1 MQVKK
6 VVDPFGEVNV
16 YPTNRGAV
24 RVTATILMEPRKE
37 STQTGIALDG
47 SSSMR
52 VLYGLGPTKI
62 NQVTPV
68 AQRICAYLAS
78 KIDADGGTTVIY
90 WATGLRGDQVE
101 VIGDLRA
108 EEAERH
114 NFGPPREYGTDT
126 RLVPAVK
133 YFVERFADAPW
144 GFYVFIT
151 DGSLNDM
158 GPLKSYTTQLA
169 REIAAGKR
177 NPLKFVLIG
186 VGDAVDEEQMEALDD
201 LYTGTNIDLWDHR
214 IAREMRVL
222 QEIFAEVVDQ
232 HARVADNGK
241 ILDAQGTLIK
251 DYAGVGLPAFL
262 EFEVPAGSESFVL
275 EVNGQQ
281 IRQEIPD
288 PRIKPAPPI
297 PKISSRRPEPTPPS
311 PKRGCFSLLAGLLIL
326 IVALWWT
333 GRARSDEESAAKA
346 LAKLGAEVF
355 RHPLRPGKPLFRVDF
370 SPKAKNQG
378 LKELRQLKDLEYL
391 EIGGPFVDDAYLRE
405 VKQLTQLQRLGLS
418 LPKVSVAGI
427 KELKALKKLEELYLN
442 GPWLTDALAKELGDF
457 RQLRGLALTSSRLGD
472 AGLAQIKGLT
482 QLESLNV
489 SISPISDAGLE
500 EIKDWKGLRTLN
512 LRATRISD
520 AALGRIKQFK
530 ELTYLDISQTEVSD
544 ASLKDLIEMTQLES
558 LHLTLCKITE
568 KGWRQLR
575 AALPKCK
582 IIEP

>member
-37 STQTGIALDG
+37 GTQTGIALDG

-114 NFGPPREYGTDT
+114 TFGPPREYGTDT

-169 REIAAGKR
+169 REIASGKR

-201 LYTGTNIDLWDHR
+201 LYTGTNIDLWDHK

-232 HARVADNGK
+232 HARVADHGK
-241 ILDAQGTLIK
+241 ILDSQGTLIK

-297 PKISSRRPEPTPPS
+297 PKISSRRPEPTPP
-311 PKRGCFSLLAGLLIL
+311 PKRGCLSVLAGFLICA
-326 IVALWWT
+326 VALWWT
-333 GRARSDEESAAKA
+333 GGARSDEESAAKS
-346 LAKLGAEVF
+346 LQKFGAELF
-355 RHPLRPGKPLFRVDF
+355 RLPLRPGKPVVRVDF
-370 SPKAKNQG
+370 SPKSKNQG
-378 LKELRQLKDLEYL
+378 LKELRQLKELEYL
-391 EIGGPFVDDAYLRE
+391 EIGGPWVDDAYLRE
-405 VKQLTQLQRLGLS
+405 VRQLIQLKRLGLS

-427 KELKALKKLEELYLN
+427 KELKALKKLEELYLH
-442 GPWLTDALAKELGDF
+442 GYWVTDVLAKELGDY
-457 RQLRGLALTSSRLGD
+457 RQLRGLALTSTRLGD
-472 AGLAQIKGLT
+472 AGMAQLKGLT
-482 QLESLNV
+482 QLESLDV
-489 SISPISDAGLE
+489 SSSPVGDAGLE

-512 LRATRISD
+512 LRATRITD
-520 AALGRIKQFK
+520 AALGRIKEFK
-530 ELTYLDISQTEVSD
+530 ALTYLSISQTAVSD
-544 ASLKDLIEMTQLES
+544 ASLVDLMEMTQLES
-558 LHLTLCKITE
+558 LDLTLCKISE
-568 KGWRQLR
+568 KGWRTLR
-575 AALPKCK
+575 AALPKCR